1 MNKVVTTNKPSCLC
15 LEMLNF
21 IFVLLDQPR
30 GLVVRV
36 SDYNHE
42 VRVRFPVLPWEF
54 FLVGED
60 PHGDHGLGS

>member
-1 MNKVVTTNKPSCLC
+1 MDIYCLI
-15 LEMLNF
+15 N
-21 IFVLLDQPR
+21 IFACDQPR

-36 SDYNHE
+36 SDSTMA
-42 VRVRFPVLPWEF
+42 LTWEF